1 MKRLLCA
8 VAVICFCAIL
18 IVGAKASAEKANGPS
33 SIDRLAEMIAAEQP
47 GSKERNRDGEYFVTS
62 LKTDRLKDERVDK
75 DDIAFVGKSIL
86 ITKDEISYGEMFY
99 LAGGDTQKEAHEKA
113 VKYYKEY
120 DAMYVKALR
129 AGFDADEEEVKNY
142 VESFRE
148 MAKTAAN
155 SEDVMKIISAYP
167 SEDYYWEYMLE
178 VYKKQLPVQKYVAS
192 LEKSFLEKTG
202 IDRASE
208 FESWEKE
215 FARIKEEAAKEESF
229 TDSFTKTDL
238 KGFKATSK

>member
-1 MKRLLCA
+1 MKRLLSA
-8 VAVICFCAIL
+8 AAVICFCGIL
-18 IVGAKASAEKANGPS
+18 IVGAKASAEKANDPS

-62 LKTDRLKDERVDK
+62 LKIDRLKDERVDK

-215 FARIKEEAAKEESF
+215 FARIKEEAVKEEGF
-229 TDSFTKTDL
+229 TDSFSKADL
-238 KGFKATSK
+238 VNFM

>member
-1 MKRLLCA
+1 MKRLLSA
-8 VAVICFCAIL
+8 AAVICFCGIL
-18 IVGAKASAEKANGPS
+18 IVGAKASAEKANDPS

-62 LKTDRLKDERVDK
+62 LKIDRLKDERVDK

-208 FESWEKE
+208 FESWEKN
-215 FARIKEEAAKEESF
+215 
-229 TDSFTKTDL
+229 L
-238 KGFKATSK
+238 PG